1 MIRVEI
7 GILPR
12 STRRDLVQEHL
23 IELSVGDTIQ
33 VGEYRVTVLQINGDE
48 LSIEVDGDGD
58 YGWNDGLVTEF
69 ATSY

>member
-7 GILPR
+7 GIFPR

-48 LSIEVDGDGD
+48 LSIEVDGDGG
-58 YGWNDGLVTEF
+58 YGWSDGLVTEF